1 MSQSEAFG
9 PLDSEI
15 AKDHDPKIHLWIII
29 IIIIKVLLLHE
40 FNFSI
45 WISSGPSPCSI
56 HALFD
61 FSLFLHELLTSV
73 EKMSLHRLTLMG
85 CVETEV
91 CPVIFYGSHEVCLVK
106 KPKPNITEK

>member
-9 PLDSEI
+9 PLDSSI
-15 AKDHDPKIHLWIII
+15 TKDHGPKIHLRII
-29 IIIIKVLLLHE
+29 IIIIKVLPLHE

-45 WISSGPSPCSI
+45 SISSGPSPCSI

-61 FSLFLHELLTSV
+61 FSLFLRELLTCI

-91 CPVIFYGSHEVCLVK
+91 CLVIFYGSHEVCLVK
-106 KPKPNITEK
+106 NPKPNITEK